1 MSAITLV
8 NETTDAT
15 AEFHLSHGPGE
26 IVRIGIHP
34 GGRANVP
41 TTPRVID
48 EYNDREV
55 PTAQEWTTW
64 AIVNGI
70 TTQRVQIA
78 DPNATIAVIADHEGA
93 GFTLTVS

>member
-1 MSAITLV
+1 MTLV

-15 AEFHLSHGPGE
+15 AEFHLSHGAGE

-34 GGRANVP
+34 GGRATVP

-48 EYNDREV
+48 EHNDSEI
-55 PTAQEWTTW
+55 PTAQEWQVY

-70 TTQRVQIA
+70 TTQRVQIG
-78 DPNATIAVIADHEGA
+78 DPNATIAATADHDGA